1 MRKFPDFYAQ
11 KEIAIVESGEQTG
24 MLKDAFMAIA
34 SELRMQEDLRRKV
47 IGALTYPFVIMFFL
61 VLALTVVMTYVVP
74 QIMPIIAEMTTEVS
88 LSTRS
93 LIWVSNFL
101 RHNMIFIIIVLIAL
115 ALIFRGY
122 TMTDTGKSWLDRLK
136 LSAPITGTIY
146 KNYVVVQVM
155 STFHLLSSS
164 GVSIVKALR
173 LTGASAGNSRI
184 SEMYS
189 YIADE
194 VSK

>member
-1 MRKFPDFYAQ
+1 MRKFPDFYTQ

-47 IGALTYPFVIMFFL
+47 IGALTYPLVIMFFL

-74 QIMPIIAEMTTEVS
+74 QIMPIIAEMTTEIS

-101 RHNMIFIIIVLIAL
+101 RHNIVFIIIVLIAL
-115 ALIFRGY
+115 VLIFRGY
-122 TMTDTGKSWLDRLK
+122 TVTDIGKRWLDRVK
-136 LSAPITGTIY
+136 LYTPITGMIY
-146 KNYVVVQVM
+146 KNYIVVQVM

-173 LTGASAGNSRI
+173 LTGSSAGNSTI
-184 SEMYS
+184 ADMYS